1 MVCFT
6 HCTDNVLKPTGPNKC
21 LLTNLGVEV
30 WVGSF
35 KVGRIVE
42 VFAVRVGVVFKV
54 EDINDFFRCFAKGCC
69 MAQKKE
75 VHSVQPSSF
84 ASYTYYHKLG

>member
-1 MVCFT
+1 MLCFT
-6 HCTDNVLKPTGPNKC
+6 HCTDNGLKPTGPNKC
-21 LLTNLGVEV
+21 LSTNLGVEV

-54 EDINDFFRCFAKGCC
+54 EDINDFFSMFCQRLLYGTGKG
-69 MAQKKE
+69 
-75 VHSVQPSSF
+75 SSF
-84 ASYTYYHKLG
+84 CATFILCKLHILS

>member
-21 LLTNLGVEV
+21 LFTNLGVEV

-54 EDINDFFRCFAKGCC
+54 EDINDFFDVLPKVVVWHRKRKFILCNLHPL
-69 MAQKKE
+69 Q
-75 VHSVQPSSF
+75 VTHIIIS
-84 ASYTYYHKLG
+84 